1 MQQEQATERPKK
13 DERAAEEVVYT
24 LEAKS
29 LTVSAPV
36 DPMLNQGE
44 RTDME
49 WSYPQLKSSTKDDA
63 ADKINKAILE
73 PLQIDAE
80 RTNRASDN
88 EQSDAELYP
97 DGEFP
102 CISRNV
108 TVTYMDE
115 NYFCIRDERYST
127 GWGPHGDTFVTG
139 VIFDLHT
146 GDTVSPQDMF
156 GIDTEDLAS
165 SMSSAVWP
173 YLTEIGREY
182 PSDYNSMLMRSN
194 SSDYSIKG
202 STCLYVTSK
211 GLVYRTEDYEL
222 GTFAD
227 GNCEILVASWDD
239 ESQVGS
245 EVTPDEVKDGTTV
258 KVDKE
263 D

>member
-1 MQQEQATERPKK
+1 
-13 DERAAEEVVYT
+13 
-24 LEAKS
+24 
-29 LTVSAPV
+29 
-36 DPMLNQGE
+36 
-44 RTDME
+44 
-49 WSYPQLKSSTKDDA
+49 
-63 ADKINKAILE
+63 
-73 PLQIDAE
+73 
-80 RTNRASDN
+80 
-88 EQSDAELYP
+88 
-97 DGEFP
+97 
-102 CISRNV
+102 
-108 TVTYMDE
+108 
-115 NYFCIRDERYST
+115 
-127 GWGPHGDTFVTG
+127 
-139 VIFDLHT
+139 
-146 GDTVSPQDMF
+146 MF

>member
-1 MQQEQATERPKK
+1 M
-13 DERAAEEVVYT
+13 
-24 LEAKS
+24 
-29 LTVSAPV
+29 
-36 DPMLNQGE
+36 
-44 RTDME
+44 
-49 WSYPQLKSSTKDDA
+49 
-63 ADKINKAILE
+63 
-73 PLQIDAE
+73 
-80 RTNRASDN
+80 
-88 EQSDAELYP
+88 
-97 DGEFP
+97 
-102 CISRNV
+102 
-108 TVTYMDE
+108 VTYMDE

-127 GWGPHGDTFVTG
+127 GWGPHGDTYVTG

-173 YLTEIGREY
+173 YLTEMGREY

-222 GTFAD
+222 GSFAD

-239 ESQVGS
+239 GSQVGS